1 MRKNAVNSNLI
12 FIFIMFSLEFQATE
26 QSNKPLAIILLGK
39 NYAIEFKIII
49 LIVSNDSIKYETH
62 ILA

>member
-1 MRKNAVNSNLI
+1 
-12 FIFIMFSLEFQATE
+12 MFSLEFQATE